1 MNIYEKLQQMRVELQ
16 DMKIKKSGKNAFAKY
31 EYYEL
36 GDILPPINS
45 IMAKH
50 KVCSIISFGE
60 NVASL
65 TLVNAESPEERIEFT
80 SPRADAGVKG
90 VTPIQ
95 SLGAEETYQRRY
107 LYMAAFEVVE
117 NDFVDAIQG
126 ITEKQPKKADI
137 KPVLEKNKKLNE
149 QRKAMQPA
157 AQPKGTLSQENGELV
172 NSAIKFVCE
181 TMNLP
186 TKEVVRKI
194 EQFVHKPIKQLEDK
208 DMDNVMQFLD
218 ELTEAAV

>member
-16 DMKIKKSGKNAFAKY
+16 DMKIKKSGKNKFANY

-36 GDILPPINS
+36 GDILPPINA
-45 IMAKH
+45 IMARN
-50 KVCSIISFGE
+50 KVCSIITFGAE
-60 NVASL
+60 EAKL
-65 TLVNAESPEERIEFT
+65 IFVNAEKPDERIEFT

-107 LYMAAFEVVE
+107 LYMAAFEIVE

-126 ITEKQPKKADI
+126 STEAQPKKADV
-137 KPVLEKNKKLNE
+137 KPALDKNKKLNE
-149 QRKAMQPA
+149 QRKAPQPTV
-157 AQPKGTLSQENGELV
+157 QPKGTLSQENGELV

-181 TMNLP
+181 TMNIT

-218 ELTEAAV
+218 ELTQAAV